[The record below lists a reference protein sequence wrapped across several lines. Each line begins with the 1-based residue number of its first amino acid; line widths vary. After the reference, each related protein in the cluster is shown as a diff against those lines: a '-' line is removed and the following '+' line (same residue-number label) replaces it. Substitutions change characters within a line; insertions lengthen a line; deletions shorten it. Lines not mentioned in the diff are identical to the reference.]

1 MFLQKMSG
9 PNYYSTTSKMKMTLR
24 IQATLIGALI
34 VSVVWLVLPSAV
46 TTSLPTPLS
55 LPAAFATTNGGV
67 TCEGETATIVGTN
80 GNDDIVGTSGN
91 DVIVALGGDD
101 SIRALGGNDLVCG
114 GAGNDAMSGDDGDD
128 NMNGG
133 AGNDLL
139 DSGDGV
145 VDNDSLD
152 GGPDEDV
159 CTSDPDP
166 RVNCEV

>member
-1 MFLQKMSG
+1 MSG

-24 IQATLIGALI
+24 IQATLICALI

-55 LPAAFATTNGGV
+55 LPAAFATTSGGV

-114 GAGNDAMSGDDGDD
+114 GAGNDAMSG
-128 NMNGG
+128 G